1 MVLKVKASDTRARG
15 RGSTGQVVHTSSVTI
30 WYWPKASAPA
40 GKDSLSPGYESPAGL
55 SLPRDRDQPRRQPSY
70 RVWDYLYIPESTV
83 KNGLL

>member
-55 SLPRDRDQPRRQPSY
+55 SLPRDLLVDNARIVYGTTFIY
-70 RVWDYLYIPESTV
+70 R
-83 KNGLL
+83 NQR